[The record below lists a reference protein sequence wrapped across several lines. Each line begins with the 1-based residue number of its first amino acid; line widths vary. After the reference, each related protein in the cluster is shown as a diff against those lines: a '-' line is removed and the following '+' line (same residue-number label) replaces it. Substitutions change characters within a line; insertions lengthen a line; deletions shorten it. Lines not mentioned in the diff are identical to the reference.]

1 MRVGDI
7 VRCNFS
13 GNNPNGGR
21 IGNGEAVPYGYG
33 LRGQRYRVVELRGEN
48 GVHLRSLDD
57 ETHGR
62 GARDRFEVV
71 QEAPVAQPEPA
82 PQQDVRNRADLEQ
95 IILWLVIWRNNQ
107 GFFSQQAYQSEAS
120 AREKMERLRQSGNEI
135 LLRKKLTFDL

>member
-7 VRCNFS
+7 VRCNYS

-21 IGNGEAVPYGYG
+21 IGDGEAVPYGYG
-33 LRGQRYRVVELRGEN
+33 LRGERYRVVELRGEN
-48 GVHLRSLDD
+48 GVLLRSLDD

-71 QEAPVAQPEPA
+71 QEGPAQPA
-82 PQQDVRNRADLEQ
+82 PQPRPARRPIGEQ
-95 IILWLVIWRNNQ
+95 FTMWVIVWRNAV
-107 GFFSQQAYQSEAS
+107 GGLSQSTYTTEQA
-120 AREKMERLRQSGNEI
+120 ARSKVRSLELDDHEI